1 MKLLH
6 ILVIRVFLF
15 ALPLHAQSYWG
26 YGLQGG
32 LSNCGYQVSQAEE
45 SSSYKDEID
54 ELKKQMAEWKK
65 EVSLLKREMS
75 KEQTELRKHDTT
87 LRGNFDP
94 DVYTFIKSHFDSQ
107 NKCSEYAGQ
116 TAINTAGKPE
126 TATIG
131 TAPQVNVDGAP
142 VEQRKPNSDQP
153 PRMSGSSPAGMKP
166 PRGMK
171 LDDEDGDETPQIA
184 TIEPARLA
192 KEWGDVCDLQ
202 RDPKGALKSAICQK
216 NYLMTGS
223 KANRAECQVAVLNY
237 PKSVRNIKN
246 LKRDIEAKQEAIKA
260 AQAQIPELQ
269 KSMKEEQAEA
279 RRQRIEEIREGGI
292 CVECLSSSTGQS
304 TGAGGGNVQANQ
316 PNWGGVIGNSVMALL
331 AYSSTKN
338 FYGSMQDKN
347 ADLGYP
353 TQLPMTSPFMAAT
366 PGIIGAIGAGLGQ
379 GSFGCAGNS
388 GGIAGMGGT
397 MGAYSALGGSGQ
409 IGGAFGTPQW
419 AMNNQMGG
427 GMYNQGVGS
436 WGMNGPWGLSSTGLG
451 MYPQQLLMS
460 QLGMNNGIGNSMMNP
475 YSLLGGNNYG
485 VLGGAGISGVMGLG
499 GAGGIMGLGGLSGLN
514 GQSGLNGLSG
524 LSGLMGL
531 NGLSGL
537 SGLNGLSGL
546 GTSGLDS
553 QTVQLQL
560 QQQQQLMQTQIRAYE
575 NAIQKQKA
583 VSGLQTELIGV
594 IQRIQAIQNGTGSTS
609 LGSLG
614 SSTSYLGGYSLGG
627 IGTTTYGTVGGLPS
641 STVPLPLTGR

>member
-1 MKLLH
+1 MKLSNMLIIH
-6 ILVIRVFLF
+6 LFLF
-15 ALPLHAQSYWG
+15 AWPLHAQSYWG
-26 YGLQGG
+26 YGLQGS

-65 EVSLLKREMS
+65 EVSQLKRELS
-75 KEQTELRKHDTT
+75 REQTELRKHDST
-87 LRGNFDP
+87 LRGNFDS
-94 DVYTFIKSHFDSQ
+94 DAYTFVRSHFDNQ

-116 TAINTAGKPE
+116 VA
-126 TATIG
+126 
-131 TAPQVNVDGAP
+131 VGAP
-142 VEQRKPNSDQP
+142 MEQRKPDSDTP
-153 PRMSGSSPAGMKP
+153 PRMRPPSDGMKT
-166 PRGMK
+166 K
-171 LDDEDGDETPQIA
+171 KSKDDDDGDETPGTA
-184 TIEPARLA
+184 SIEPARLA
-192 KEWGDVCDLQ
+192 KEWADVCDLQ
-202 RDPKGALKSAICQK
+202 NDPKGVLKAAICQK
-216 NYLMTGS
+216 NYMMNGS
-223 KANRAECQVAVLNY
+223 IANRAECQIAILNY
-237 PKSVRNIKN
+237 PKSARNIRN
-246 LKRDIEAKQEAIKA
+246 IKRDIEAKQEAIKA

-292 CVECLSSSTGQS
+292 CIDCLSSSTGQG
-304 TGAGGGNVQANQ
+304 TGTNTGSVQSNS

-338 FYGSMQDKN
+338 FYGSMSDRN

-388 GGIAGMGGT
+388 GGIAGMGGA

-409 IGGAFGTPQW
+409 VGGAFGTPQW

-460 QLGMNNGIGNSMMNP
+460 QLGMNN
-475 YSLLGGNNYG
+475 
-485 VLGGAGISGVMGLG
+485 VLGGGGGVMGLG
-499 GAGGIMGLGGLSGLN
+499 GLT
-514 GQSGLNGLSG
+514 GLNGL
-524 LSGLMGL
+524 
-531 NGLSGL
+531 NGLTGI
-537 SGLNGLSGL
+537 NGLSGL
-546 GTSGLDS
+546 GTTGMNS
-553 QTVQLQL
+553 QMVQLQM
-560 QQQQQLMQTQIRAYE
+560 QQQQQLMQTQIQAYE

-583 VSGLQTELIGV
+583 VSGLQTELMGV
-594 IQRIQAIQNGTGSTS
+594 IQRIQAIQYGNSSTS

-627 IGTTTYGTVGGLPS
+627 LPS